1 MPRPAVR
8 PSVPLATA
16 SNNTYGVLIAQ
27 GAAIQ
32 SDGTNKH
39 GNSNGGVQA
48 PNASFG
54 RHSYPE

>member
-1 MPRPAVR
+1 
-8 PSVPLATA
+8 VPLATA